1 MTQLNNRIVQV
12 APVAERPSL
21 CKQDIN
27 SLGDTI
33 AIVAPYFRPYIELLK
48 FTGGRYYFRKDST
61 SLRDDEGNKRNWHPL
76 IEHRLLREF
85 HTPNEGILYM
95 ALPQSVNP
103 SSLKPGQLLY
113 IGCSASGGARFWR
126 GKQNA
131 TTRFPSA
138 KSCFHHE
145 QMRREGTETA
155 WSPIFASRVP
165 SGYNTLT
172 NQEIEAISRSHQIA
186 LPSAK
191 YPAHGLEKRIL
202 SEGFTKWA
210 WNKPAAMIVPKSP
223 AARCDP

>member
-1 MTQLNNRIVQV
+1 M
-12 APVAERPSL
+12 
-21 CKQDIN
+21 N

-33 AIVAPYFRPYIELLK
+33 AIVAPYFRPYVELLK
-48 FTGGRYYFRKDST
+48 FTGGRYYFRKEST

-95 ALPQSVNP
+95 ALPHSVNP
-103 SSLKPGQLLY
+103 SRLKPGQLLY

-145 QMRREGTETA
+145 QMRRGRNGDSLESYLRNKGA
-155 WSPIFASRVP
+155 VRI
-165 SGYNTLT
+165 YTLT

-210 WNKPAAMIVPKSP
+210 WNK
-223 AARCDP
+223 RT